1 MTDLR
6 YQGTTIAGW
15 NPAVTDYSMEIDGE
29 PNLDDFD
36 GTFEGVSAVL
46 TKSMEQNADGSYR
59 IAISVVSADLQN
71 ATCYI
76 INVTKPAQQFIPGDV
91 DNSGAAAISD
101 VTTLI
106 NYLLSSNPEG
116 INLQAADVDGD
127 SKIAIGDVTALINLL
142 LSGH

>member
-1 MTDLR
+1 M
-6 YQGTTIAGW
+6 
-15 NPAVTDYSMEIDGE
+15 
-29 PNLDDFD
+29 
-36 GTFEGVSAVL
+36 
-46 TKSMEQNADGSYR
+46 
-59 IAISVVSADLQN
+59 
-71 ATCYI
+71 
-76 INVTKPAQQFIPGDV
+76 